1 MTYLLLVPVEKR
13 LLLLTAEESALWLLL
28 PTTLDALKAETP
40 PPTPLLDAATAA
52 ARHAREAIFFVRLF
66 RVVVVCVII
75 FYRISLLQWELLFAT
90 YANTLATDTST
101 AVKVISRSSIVR
113 RRW

>member
-1 MTYLLLVPVEKR
+1 MF
-13 LLLLTAEESALWLLL
+13 LLTAEESALWLLL

-40 PPTPLLDAATAA
+40 PPLLDAATAA

-75 FYRISLLQWELLFAT
+75 FYRISLLQWKLLFAT
-90 YANTLATDTST
+90 YANDADS
-101 AVKVISRSSIVR
+101 ASRRIPRCRYFYSGESDSSEIEDGE
-113 RRW
+113 